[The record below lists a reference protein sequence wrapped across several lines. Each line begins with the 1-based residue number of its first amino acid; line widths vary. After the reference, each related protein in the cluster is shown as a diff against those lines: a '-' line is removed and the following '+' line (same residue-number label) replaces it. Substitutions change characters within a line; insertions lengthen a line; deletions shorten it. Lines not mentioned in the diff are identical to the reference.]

1 MINDL
6 FYKVDIFLKDENYWK
21 YKIEKY
27 DKILIGDRME
37 IKQQNI
43 IVTGGASGLGLEL
56 TKQLLNEGANVAAVD
71 INGEA
76 LKKLEQEINSP
87 KLKTYVVDMGS
98 VESIKKFREDY
109 KKDYSDVDIIIN
121 NAGIIQPFVKV
132 EALDDITINKVMN
145 INFFG
150 PLHLIRFFMEDLTKD
165 KKEQYIV
172 NVSSMGGFFP
182 FPGQTIYGA
191 SKAALKIFT
200 EGLFAELE
208 KTNVRVMIVLPGAMA
223 TNITKNSNVKVDNS
237 SEDSTFKMLSPVDG
251 ARQIITG
258 IRKNKF
264 KLFLGSDSK
273 FLKFLYKI
281 NSIWAIRFINKK
293 MSSINK

>member
-1 MINDL
+1 
-6 FYKVDIFLKDENYWK
+6 
-21 YKIEKY
+21 
-27 DKILIGDRME
+27 ME
-37 IKQQNI
+37 IKKQNV
-43 IVTGGASGLGLEL
+43 IVTGAASGLGLEL
-56 TKQLLNEGANVAAVD
+56 TKQLLKEGANVAAVD
-71 INGEA
+71 INAEN
-76 LKKLEQEINSP
+76 LKKLELDLNTD
-87 KLKTYVVDMGS
+87 KLKTYVVDMGN

-132 EALDDITINKVMN
+132 GELDDNIIHKTMN
-145 INFFG
+145 VNFFG
-150 PLHLIRFFMEDLTKD
+150 PLNLIRLFMEDLTKD

-208 KTNVRVMIVLPGAMA
+208 NTNVRVMIVLPGAMA
-223 TNITKNSNVKVDNS
+223 TNITKNSNVEMDKTAS
-237 SEDSTFKMLSPVDG
+237 DSPMKLLSPSVG
-251 ARQIITG
+251 ASEIIKG
-258 IRKNKF
+258 IKKNKF
-264 KLFLGSDSK
+264 KIFLGSDSK

-281 NSIWAIRFINKK
+281 NSIWAIRYINKK
-293 MSSINK
+293 MNNIK